1 MTPTAVDKM
10 YEEFT
15 RLDVLLREN
24 DLSLGLSVKQHFSKT
39 LLLAAASHFE
49 ARLTETV
56 RDFSEAS
63 LISRDHPLVGFIER
77 RATTREYHGWFDWK
91 SRTARRFFKL
101 FGTKFATRA
110 KEIVDDDAELDE
122 SIQAFL
128 AIGRDRNRLVHGD
141 FASFSMDN
149 TTLEIYRR
157 YSSARMFV
165 DWVPKIL
172 RQVANEGEP

>member
-15 RLDVLLREN
+15 RLDVLLTGN
-24 DLSLGLSVKQHFSKT
+24 DLSLGLSMKQHFSKT

-63 LISRDHPLVGFIER
+63 LISRDHPLVGFVEQ
-77 RATTREYHGWFDWK
+77 ATARDYYRWFDWK
-91 SRTARRFFKL
+91 GRNARSFFGL
-101 FGTKFATRA
+101 FGAKFAARA
-110 KEIVDDDAELDE
+110 KEIVDDNTELGE

-128 AIGRDRNRLVHGD
+128 AIGRERNRLVHGD
-141 FASFSMDN
+141 FARFSMND
-149 TTLEIYRR
+149 TADQIYRR
-157 YSSARMFV
+157 YSIARTFV
-165 DWVPKIL
+165 DWVPEVL
-172 RQVANEGEP
+172 RQVANEGES

>member
-15 RLDVLLREN
+15 RLDDLLTEN
-24 DLSLGLSVKQHFSKT
+24 DLSLSLSVKQHFGKT

-49 ARLTETV
+49 ARLTKTV

-63 LISRDHPLVGFIER
+63 LISRDHPLVGFVEQQ
-77 RATTREYHGWFDWK
+77 ATAREYFRWFDWK
-91 SRTARRFFKL
+91 GRNARSFFGL
-101 FGTKFATRA
+101 FGAKFAARA
-110 KEIVDDDAELDE
+110 REIVDDNAELGE

-128 AIGRDRNRLVHGD
+128 VIGRERNRLVHGD
-141 FASFSMDN
+141 FASFSMND
-149 TTLEIYRR
+149 TADQIYRR
-157 YSSARMFV
+157 YSIARMFV
-165 DWVPKIL
+165 DWVPEIL

>member
-15 RLDVLLREN
+15 RLDVLLTGN
-24 DLSLGLSVKQHFSKT
+24 DLSLGLSMKQHFSKT

-56 RDFSEAS
+56 RKFSEAS
-63 LISRDHPLVGFIER
+63 LISRDHPLVGFVEKK
-77 RATTREYHGWFDWK
+77 ATTREYYKWFDWN
-91 SRTARRFFKL
+91 SRNARIFFGL
-101 FGTKFATRA
+101 FGTKFAARA
-110 KEIVDDDAELDE
+110 KEIVDDNAELGE

-128 AIGRDRNRLVHGD
+128 AIGRERNRLVHGD
-141 FASFSMDN
+141 FAKFSMND
-149 TTLEIYRR
+149 TVDQIHRR

-165 DWVPKIL
+165 DWVPEVL
-172 RQVANEGEP
+172 RQVTNEGKP

>member
-15 RLDVLLREN
+15 RLDELLTGN
-24 DLSLGLSVKQHFSKT
+24 DLSLGLSMKQHFSKT

-63 LISRDHPLVGFIER
+63 LISRDHPLVGFVEQ
-77 RATTREYHGWFDWK
+77 ATARDYYRWFDWK
-91 SRTARRFFKL
+91 GRNARSFFGL
-101 FGTKFATRA
+101 FGAKFAARA
-110 KEIVDDDAELDE
+110 KEIVDDNTELGE

-128 AIGRDRNRLVHGD
+128 VIGRERNRLVHGD
-141 FASFSMDN
+141 FARFSMND
-149 TTLEIYRR
+149 TADQIYRR
-157 YSSARMFV
+157 YSIARTFV
-165 DWVPKIL
+165 DWVPEIL